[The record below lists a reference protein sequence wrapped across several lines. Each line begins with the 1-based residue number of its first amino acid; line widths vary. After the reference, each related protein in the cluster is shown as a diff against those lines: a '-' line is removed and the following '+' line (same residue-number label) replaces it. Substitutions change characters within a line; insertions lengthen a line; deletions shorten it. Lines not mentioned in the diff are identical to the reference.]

1 MRVKI
6 MLFGAIRE
14 EAGSSEISEELAAG
28 ARVADL
34 RAQLA
39 SRHPIIERYGKHL
52 RIAVNR
58 EISAEDDALSDG
70 DEVALLPPVSGG
82 AGGGPSAE
90 AGGVPPCSISD
101 QDLNVMEVIARVSGD
116 DSGGISTFLG
126 AVRDHNRGHSIQHLE
141 YEAYPEMA
149 VQEMERICAEAAAK
163 WPGVRV
169 AIAHRVGK
177 LEIGDLAVVIA
188 AAGHHRTEAF
198 ESCRFAIDVLKERVP
213 IWKKEVATDG
223 AYWVEDHA

>member
-1 MRVKI
+1 MRVKVK
-6 MLFGAIRE
+6 LFGAIRE
-14 EAGSSEISEELAAG
+14 EAGSSEISEELAEG
-28 ARVADL
+28 AAVADL
-34 RAQLA
+34 RSQLA
-39 SRHPIIERYGKHL
+39 SRHPIVERYGKHL

-58 EISAEDDALSDG
+58 EISAEDTLLADG
-70 DEVALLPPVSGG
+70 DEIALLPPVSGG
-82 AGGGPSAE
+82 AGPF
-90 AGGVPPCSISD
+90 CSISE
-101 QDLNVMEVIARVSGD
+101 QDLDVMEVIARVSGD
-116 DSGGISTFLG
+116 DSGGIATFLG

-149 VQEMERICAEAAAK
+149 VQEMERICDEAAEK
-163 WPGVRV
+163 WSGVRV

-188 AAGHHRTEAF
+188 AAGHHRAEAF

-213 IWKKEVATDG
+213 IWKKEVSTDG